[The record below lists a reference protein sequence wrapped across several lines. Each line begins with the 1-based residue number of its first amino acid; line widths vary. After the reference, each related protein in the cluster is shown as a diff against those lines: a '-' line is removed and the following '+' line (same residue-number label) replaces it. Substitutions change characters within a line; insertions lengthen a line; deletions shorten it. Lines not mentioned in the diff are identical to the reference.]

1 MAPRHTASGSPPR
14 LRPDLRYV
22 VLGLLV
28 TACAAVA
35 PRPYMSALIGIG
47 LAVGIIGCL
56 PARTRP
62 TMAVAMLGMAASTN
76 AFLAFATGVFQD
88 PLVREFGWSRSQYV
102 VTLQI
107 VAVSSVLTLPLV
119 GRLIDRYGIRRIAV
133 PSYLLFAA
141 LLATMSQMTGRL
153 SEFYA
158 AYLLI
163 PVLGGNWFDRRRGLA
178 FGAILSGVGIGGATL
193 APLTQEAI
201 SAFGW
206 RGGYLTLAALELL
219 VVTPLLWW
227 FVRDRPSDIG
237 LGKDGE
243 TPAASTDAFQAP
255 TVLGLTAPQTRRRPL
270 FWYLMLTFIV
280 LAFAMG
286 GVMLQLFPIL
296 TARGMPAK
304 EAAAVLGALGLALI
318 AGRTCAGWLMDFLP
332 ARVVACAFLGGPIAG
347 CLLLANGA
355 TGSAATVAAVLVG
368 LAAGAEIDVL
378 AYLVSRYFGGRAFGA
393 NYGWLYAAW
402 GAGSGLGP
410 QLGAVLFDRSGG
422 YSTAL
427 FVDAGLF
434 TLAIVLLSRL
444 GPYPDWNADVAEARA
459 AGV

>member
-1 MAPRHTASGSPPR
+1 M
-14 LRPDLRYV
+14 
-22 VLGLLV
+22 LGLLV
-28 TACAAVA
+28 MASAAAA
-35 PRPYMSALIGIG
+35 PRPYLSALIGMG
-47 LAVGIIGCL
+47 LAISIIGCQ

-107 VAVSSVLTLPLV
+107 VAVSSVLTLPLA
-119 GRLIDRYGIRRIAV
+119 GRLIDRYGIRRITV
-133 PSYLLFAA
+133 PSFMLFAA
-141 LLATMSQMTGRL
+141 LLAVMSQMTGSL

-163 PVLGGNWFDRRRGLA
+163 PVLGGGASSVAFARLVNNWFDRRRGLA

-201 SAFGW
+201 AAFGW
-206 RGGYLTLAALELL
+206 RGGYLSLAALELL
-219 VVTPLLWW
+219 LVTPLIGW

-237 LGKDGE
+237 LAKDGE
-243 TPAASTDAFQAP
+243 GSAVDSASAVAP
-255 TVLGLTAPQTRRRPL
+255 PLSGLTAAETRRRPL

-318 AGRTCAGWLMDFLP
+318 AGRTFAGWLMDFLP
-332 ARVVACAFLGGPIAG
+332 ARLVACVFLVGPIGG
-347 CLLLANGA
+347 CLLLATGA
-355 TGSAATVAAVLVG
+355 TGGTATVAAVLVG

-378 AYLVSRYFGGRAFGA
+378 AYLVSRYFGGRAFGS

-410 QLGAVLFDRSGG
+410 QLGAMLFDRTAG

-427 FVDAGLF
+427 YVYAGLF
-434 TLAIVLLSRL
+434 ALAIILLSRL
-444 GPYPDWNADVAEARA
+444 GPYPEWAANEPEAKNAVS
-459 AGV
+459 